1 MNEISKEMLKHIAAL
16 QAALGEDILD
26 IMISPYGVNL
36 LLSDKPSEEL
46 RATLSNIT
54 CEPWDGEEAW
64 PFDFFKGTLYPD
76 VEIRWYEKAHDD
88 TEKENDD
95 ER

>member
-26 IMISPYGVNL
+26 IMISPYGVSL
-36 LLSDKPSEEL
+36 LLRNKPSAEL

-54 CEPWDGEEAW
+54 CDPWDGEEAW

-76 VEIRWYEKAHDD
+76 VEIRWYEEAHDD
-88 TEKENDD
+88 KDS
-95 ER
+95 